1 GGRLTKTPMGAAS
14 GAVVGTGLGLAS
26 TYDITKRL
34 EAADPLGRI
43 EKAENRIASINR
55 GITAAYKNNDME
67 RVQELAGRAK
77 EQQQIIR
84 EAHKQLD
91 ENQGLLG
98 LLIDPGNLP
107 PLPQLGSGGGN
118 SGDGGTNA
126 AQAAA
131 EAQADA
137 AAARAAERRQY
148 ELDGLTS

>member
-1 GGRLTKTPMGAAS
+1 
-14 GAVVGTGLGLAS
+14 
-26 TYDITKRL
+26 
-34 EAADPLGRI
+34 
-43 EKAENRIASINR
+43 
-55 GITAAYKNNDME
+55 
-67 RVQELAGRAK
+67 
-77 EQQQIIR
+77 QQQIIR

-148 ELDGLTS
+148 ELDGLTSSLQTQEERIIDSYAKRQGIITKYHEYGSEEYRKWT